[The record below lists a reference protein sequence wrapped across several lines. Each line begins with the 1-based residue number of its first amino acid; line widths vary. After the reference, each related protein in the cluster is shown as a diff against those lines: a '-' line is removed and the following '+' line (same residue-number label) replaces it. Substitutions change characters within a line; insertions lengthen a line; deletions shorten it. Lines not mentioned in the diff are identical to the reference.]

1 MMNMFD
7 EIEKEKK
14 ELPKIRSIQKEVNEV
29 ELNIYQK
36 LTIIIFMFCVFLG
49 VVLGNLFPVCGSS
62 AAFYSG
68 ECLTKEFNIS
78 LMLFIW
84 FVSFVGCLFMFMIGH
99 VIQLLDSINKKIKK

>member
-49 VVLGNLFPVCGSS
+49 VAQLCVDHQDDD
-62 AAFYSG
+62 AAVHEYDA
-68 ECLTKEFNIS
+68 
-78 LMLFIW
+78 
-84 FVSFVGCLFMFMIGH
+84 V
-99 VIQLLDSINKKIKK
+99 